1 MNTACGPRVPPAS
14 PSLRAACSEAGPSGG
29 REEGTLDREG
39 RLQMLSPELTPGPK
53 AASGHKQHFGTHSV
67 LDFMQDGVSVLK
79 TKTTTQTLWKPK
91 LKLPKPPPCAQA
103 HVQDEQSVTA
113 PRPIQPPPT
122 GSSHRGTGDP
132 GSPQDSGMV
141 VHSIYFQSH
150 QLPHLLVTPQAGW
163 PAGVPAG
170 TAGGL
175 PAWPRHPGAA
185 PKVQPA
191 YSLAALIRGQLH
203 VILHPE
209 TSGVQAQTPAG
220 VGAS

>member
-91 LKLPKPPPCAQA
+91 LKTSKAPSVCPGPRARRAERDCPLPHPAPTRGILPQGNRRSWKPPGFWNGCAQHIFPKPSAAPPAR
-103 HVQDEQSVTA
+103 D
-113 PRPIQPPPT
+113 PT
-122 GSSHRGTGDP
+122 GRVARWSPRWNCWGSSCLAPTPRGRPKGAAC
-132 GSPQDSGMV
+132 
-141 VHSIYFQSH
+141 
-150 QLPHLLVTPQAGW
+150 LLTCGAD
-163 PAGVPAG
+163 
-170 TAGGL
+170 
-175 PAWPRHPGAA
+175 PGAA
-185 PKVQPA
+185 
-191 YSLAALIRGQLH
+191 SCH
-203 VILHPE
+203 
-209 TSGVQAQTPAG
+209 S
-220 VGAS
+220 AS